1 MLVLSK
7 SQFENLFQY
16 SQEYCFKMIMESR
29 VTRDNLAN
37 KMSKLDQKLR
47 YRKER
52 LAQKELDRIAYEEEL
67 K

>member
-1 MLVLSK
+1 
-7 SQFENLFQY
+7 
-16 SQEYCFKMIMESR
+16 MIMESR